1 MELKHNIL
9 FVARAQKGY
18 SIDQLSEK
26 SNVSSQTISRI
37 ESGTITPRA
46 TTIGKLAAALEI
58 SIPDLLKGAE

>member
-1 MELKHNIL
+1 MELKRNSL

-18 SIDQLSEK
+18 SIDQLSEI

-37 ESGTITPRA
+37 ESGIITPRA

-58 SIPDLLKGAE
+58 SIPELLKETE